1 MHFLIEYDDK
11 TPAKNKDNASAILIM
26 PGKRKDAYLLVSCRI
41 SDCLKDFPTNSLWV
55 RIREFKYTFSK

>member
-11 TPAKNKDNASAILIM
+11 TPAKNKDNASAILLM

-41 SDCLKDFPTNSLWV
+41 SDCLKDFPTNSS
-55 RIREFKYTFSK
+55 E